1 MRVSAPHGATRQ
13 EARET
18 IVEELPRLLACFGGQ
33 VSNPRYS
40 WSGDTLE
47 FSFRAA
53 GADLRGLLHVNE
65 RDVEI
70 EVGVPFRFRLFQ
82 GTIENEMRAWCDRV
96 FSRTDS
102 NIREE

>member
-18 IVEELPRLLACFGGQ
+18 IVEEMPRLLARFGGQ
-33 VSNPRYS
+33 LSNARYS

-47 FSFRAA
+47 FSFSAA
-53 GADLRGLLHVNE
+53 GADLEGLLRVGE

-70 EVGVPFRFRLFQ
+70 EMGLPLRFRFFQ
-82 GTIENEMRAWCDRV
+82 GTIEREMRDWCDRV
-96 FSRTDS
+96 FDRTK
-102 NIREE
+102 

>member
-1 MRVSAPHGATRQ
+1 MKVSAPHGTTTQRAK
-13 EARET
+13 EI
-18 IVEELPRLLACFGGQ
+18 IVEELPRLLQRFGGQ

-53 GADLRGLLHVNE
+53 GADLNGLLHVNE

-70 EVGVPFRFRLFQ
+70 EVGIPLRFRLFQ
-82 GTIENEMRAWCDRV
+82 GTIESEMRAWCDHV
-96 FSRTDS
+96 FMQGKSS
-102 NIREE
+102 S

>member
-1 MRVSAPHGATRQ
+1 MRLSAQHGTTKQ

-18 IVEELPRLLACFGGQ
+18 IVDEMPRLLSRFGGQ

-53 GADLRGLLHVNE
+53 GADLGGLLHVNE

-70 EVGVPFRFRLFQ
+70 EMSLPLRFRLFQ
-82 GTIENEMRAWCDRV
+82 GAIENEMRQWCHRT
-96 FSRTDS
+96 FSKT
-102 NIREE
+102 E